1 MDNPKNIAVSFR
13 VNEQDKQQAALIYD
27 ALGLNLSTAFNMFLK
42 QTIAVGGL
50 PFNAQNP
57 AYGTATESAVLQQLA
72 KIRQTPTE

>member
-50 PFNAQNP
+50 PFAANNP
-57 AYGTATESAVLQQLA
+57 AYSEAQLPEVLKQLAQLRQTESD
-72 KIRQTPTE
+72 

>member
-50 PFNAQNP
+50 PFAANNP
-57 AYGTATESAVLQQLA
+57 AYGDTQAQAVLKQLQT
-72 KIRQTPTE
+72 IRQTTK

>member
-57 AYGTATESAVLQQLA
+57 AYGAASDPAV
-72 KIRQTPTE
+72 IRQLTELRQSSVN